1 MDPKK
6 LTKYEFVRIL
16 GARALQISMSAPILL
31 KLNEKELKELD
42 YDSLRIAE
50 AEITSGVLPISVKR
64 PLPGKIEEKKKVLKK
79 ALEEVF
85 EEEKEEVEESE
96 EEFQESIGEV

>member
-1 MDPKK
+1 MDSKK

-31 KLNEKELKELD
+31 KLNESELKELN

-64 PLPGKIEEKKKVLKK
+64 PLPKKI
-79 ALEEVF
+79 
-85 EEEKEEVEESE
+85 EEEKELVKENSGEELEEESKISLE
-96 EEFQESIGEV
+96 EDSFQ